1 MFLFDLF
8 KSTEHVSRITEN
20 ILQENAYRNFD
31 ITSKLSLVTLSS
43 FKHDHSIL
51 CNTTVLETL
60 DGCGGGGGWG
70 TVHWKEDIFANFACD
85 QKRFFCFNNQK

>member
-43 FKHDHSIL
+43 FKHD
-51 CNTTVLETL
+51 
-60 DGCGGGGGWG
+60 
-70 TVHWKEDIFANFACD
+70 
-85 QKRFFCFNNQK
+85 Q